1 MRCVLAL
8 AAMRFLPQIDDP
20 FTDEP
25 RSDEPRSDEPQA
37 DENVELVRVRLSPTW
52 LRIDARFGSV
62 FRRRGDPALV
72 LG

>member
-1 MRCVLAL
+1 
-8 AAMRFLPQIDDP
+8 LPQTDDP
-20 FTDEP
+20 RTD
-25 RSDEPRSDEPQA
+25 QG
-37 DENVELVRVRLSPTW
+37 VELVRVRVSPTW

>member
-1 MRCVLAL
+1 VLRVGSDLAGIGIPMRCVLAL
-8 AAMRFLPQIDDP
+8 AAMRFLPH
-20 FTDEP
+20 T
-25 RSDEPRSDEPQA
+25 DEPQA

>member
-1 MRCVLAL
+1 
-8 AAMRFLPQIDDP
+8 MRFLPQID
-20 FTDEP
+20 
-25 RSDEPRSDEPQA
+25 EPQI
-37 DENVELVRVRLSPTW
+37 DDSVELVRVRVSPTW

>member
-20 FTDEP
+20 QIDD
-25 RSDEPRSDEPQA
+25 S
-37 DENVELVRVRLSPTW
+37 VELVRVRLSPTW